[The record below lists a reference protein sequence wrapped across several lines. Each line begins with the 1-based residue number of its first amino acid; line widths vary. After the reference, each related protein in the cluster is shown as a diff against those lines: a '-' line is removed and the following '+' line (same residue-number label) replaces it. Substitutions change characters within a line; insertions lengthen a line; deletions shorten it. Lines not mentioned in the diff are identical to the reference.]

1 MIELRNVTK
10 RYGAQTVYEDFSL
23 SLEEG
28 KITCLLGASGCGKTT
43 LLNMLAGLT
52 PFEGE
57 IVPAGLAPFECEIVP
72 AGLRCSYIF
81 QQPRLVPNLTVGGN
95 LRLVC
100 KNEERIVGML
110 ARVGLSEKRNA
121 YPAELSGGQAQR
133 VSVARAFLHP
143 AKLFLMDEPFS
154 SLDTALKIRLIGLF
168 CELWREQSP
177 TVVFVTHDAEE
188 ACMLA
193 HRVLIFGGEGKI
205 AADIAGGETIPRG
218 YGEESALKRAV
229 LGALLRE

>member
-10 RYGAQTVYEDFSL
+10 RYGAQTVYEDFYL

-57 IVPAGLAPFECEIVP
+57 IVPAGL
-72 AGLRCSYIF
+72 RCSYIF

-100 KNEERIVGML
+100 KDEERIVGML

-205 AADIAGGETIPRG
+205 AADIAGGETIPRR

>member
-57 IVPAGLAPFECEIVP
+57 IVPAGL
-72 AGLRCSYIF
+72 RCSYIF

-100 KNEERIVGML
+100 KDEERIVGML

-154 SLDTALKIRLIGLF
+154 SLDTVLKIRLIGLF

>member
-57 IVPAGLAPFECEIVP
+57 IVPAGL
-72 AGLRCSYIF
+72 RCSYIF
-81 QQPRLVPNLTVGGN
+81 QQSRLVPNLTVGGN

-100 KNEERIVGML
+100 KDEERIVGML

-218 YGEESALKRAV
+218 YGEESALKCAV

>member
-10 RYGAQTVYEDFSL
+10 RYGTQTVYEDFSL

-57 IVPAGLAPFECEIVP
+57 IVPAGL
-72 AGLRCSYIF
+72 RCSYIF

-100 KNEERIVGML
+100 KDEERIVGML

>member
-52 PFEGE
+52 PFEG
-57 IVPAGLAPFECEIVP
+57 EIVP

>member
-10 RYGAQTVYEDFSL
+10 RYGTQTVYEDFSL

-57 IVPAGLAPFECEIVP
+57 IVPAGL
-72 AGLRCSYIF
+72 RCSYIF

-100 KNEERIVGML
+100 KDEERIVGML

-218 YGEESALKRAV
+218 YGEESALKCAV

>member
-57 IVPAGLAPFECEIVP
+57 IVPAGL
-72 AGLRCSYIF
+72 RCSYIF

-100 KNEERIVGML
+100 KDEERIVGML

-193 HRVLIFGGEGKI
+193 HRVLIFGGEGEI

>member
-57 IVPAGLAPFECEIVP
+57 IVPAGL
-72 AGLRCSYIF
+72 RCSYIF

-100 KNEERIVGML
+100 KDEERIVGML

-193 HRVLIFGGEGKI
+193 HRVLIFSGEGKI

>member
-10 RYGAQTVYEDFSL
+10 RYGTQTVYEDFSL

-52 PFEGE
+52 PFEG
-57 IVPAGLAPFECEIVP
+57 EIVP

>member
-57 IVPAGLAPFECEIVP
+57 IVPAGL
-72 AGLRCSYIF
+72 RCSYIF

-100 KNEERIVGML
+100 KDEERIVGML

>member
-10 RYGAQTVYEDFSL
+10 RYGTQTVYEDFSL

-52 PFEGE
+52 PFEG
-57 IVPAGLAPFECEIVP
+57 EIVP

-218 YGEESALKRAV
+218 YGEESALKCAV

>member
-43 LLNMLAGLT
+43 LLNMLAWLT
-52 PFEGE
+52 PFEG
-57 IVPAGLAPFECEIVP
+57 EIVP

-100 KNEERIVGML
+100 KDEERIVGML

>member
-57 IVPAGLAPFECEIVP
+57 IVPAGL
-72 AGLRCSYIF
+72 RCSYIF

-100 KNEERIVGML
+100 KDEERIVWML

>member
-10 RYGAQTVYEDFSL
+10 CYGAQTVYEDFSL

-57 IVPAGLAPFECEIVP
+57 IVPAGL
-72 AGLRCSYIF
+72 RCSYIF

-100 KNEERIVGML
+100 KDEERIVGML

>member
-57 IVPAGLAPFECEIVP
+57 IVPAGL
-72 AGLRCSYIF
+72 RCSYIF

-100 KNEERIVGML
+100 KDEERIVGML

-205 AADIAGGETIPRG
+205 AADIAGGETIPRR

>member
-10 RYGAQTVYEDFSL
+10 RYGTQTVYEDFSL

-43 LLNMLAGLT
+43 LLNMLAELT
-52 PFEGE
+52 PFEG
-57 IVPAGLAPFECEIVP
+57 EIVP

-100 KNEERIVGML
+100 KDEERIVGML

>member
-57 IVPAGLAPFECEIVP
+57 IIP

-100 KNEERIVGML
+100 KDEERIVGML

>member
-43 LLNMLAGLT
+43 LLIMLAGLT
-52 PFEGE
+52 PFEG
-57 IVPAGLAPFECEIVP
+57 EIVP

-100 KNEERIVGML
+100 KDEERIVGML

-177 TVVFVTHDAEE
+177 TVVFVTHAAEE

-205 AADIAGGETIPRG
+205 AADIAGGETIPRR

>member
-10 RYGAQTVYEDFSL
+10 RYGTQTVYEDFSL

-57 IVPAGLAPFECEIVP
+57 IIP

-100 KNEERIVGML
+100 KDEERIVGML

>member
-52 PFEGE
+52 PFEG
-57 IVPAGLAPFECEIVP
+57 EIVP

-218 YGEESALKRAV
+218 YGEESALKCAV

>member
-1 MIELRNVTK
+1 MIELKNITK
-10 RYGAQTVYEDFSL
+10 RYGDLTVYENFSL

-57 IVPAGLAPFECEIVP
+57 IVPAGL
-72 AGLRCSYIF
+72 RCSYIF

-100 KNEERIVGML
+100 KDEERIVGML

-205 AADIAGGETIPRG
+205 AADIAGGETIPRR

>member
-57 IVPAGLAPFECEIVP
+57 IVPAGL
-72 AGLRCSYIF
+72 RCSYIF

-100 KNEERIVGML
+100 KDEERIVGML

-177 TVVFVTHDAEE
+177 TVVFVMHDAEE

>member
-10 RYGAQTVYEDFSL
+10 RYGAQTVYEDFYL

-57 IVPAGLAPFECEIVP
+57 IVPAGL
-72 AGLRCSYIF
+72 RCSYIF

-100 KNEERIVGML
+100 KDEERIVGML

-121 YPAELSGGQAQR
+121 YTAELSGGQAQR

-205 AADIAGGETIPRG
+205 AADIAGGETIPRR

>member
-57 IVPAGLAPFECEIVP
+57 IIP

-100 KNEERIVGML
+100 KDEERIVGML

-205 AADIAGGETIPRG
+205 AADIAGGETIPRR

>member
-52 PFEGE
+52 PFEG
-57 IVPAGLAPFECEIVP
+57 EIVP

-205 AADIAGGETIPRG
+205 AADIAGGETIPRR

>member
-10 RYGAQTVYEDFSL
+10 RYGTQTVYEDFSL

-57 IVPAGLAPFECEIVP
+57 IIP

-100 KNEERIVGML
+100 KDEERIVGML

-177 TVVFVTHDAEE
+177 TVIFVTHDAEE

>member
-10 RYGAQTVYEDFSL
+10 RYGTQTVYEDFSL

-57 IVPAGLAPFECEIVP
+57 IIPAGP
-72 AGLRCSYIF
+72 RCSYIF

-100 KNEERIVGML
+100 KDEERIVGML